1 MRVNTTGFGLIF
13 AVVLLMFTGVSV
25 AADWA
30 KGEIRKIDIENK
42 RLTIKHG
49 EIPNL
54 DMPPMTMVFRV
65 KDANLLTPYAAGDL
79 IQFQAEMD
87 GKNYVLTAIRKE

>member
-1 MRVNTTGFGLIF
+1 MKVNKTGFRLIF
-13 AVVLLMFTGVSV
+13 AVFLLMFSGVGV

-30 KGEIRKIDIENK
+30 TGEIRKIDIENK

-49 EIPNL
+49 EIRNL

-65 KDANLLTPYAAGDL
+65 KDANLIAPYAAGDL

-87 GKNYVLTAIRKE
+87 GKNYVLIAIRKE

>member
-1 MRVNTTGFGLIF
+1 MRVNKTAFGLIF
-13 AVVLLMFTGVSV
+13 AVGLLMFTGVSV

-30 KGEIRKIDIENK
+30 AGEIRKIDIENK

-49 EIPNL
+49 EIRHL

-65 KDANLLTPYAAGDL
+65 KDANLLAPYAVGDL